1 VVQTDA
7 HQMPK
12 LIVVEKP
19 ETWKFNLEDVEVVTP
34 DAYISDPSYQSTK
47 NIKVLN
53 LCKSYQ
59 YQSEGYY
66 VSLLAEARGH
76 KVLPGVTTIQDLR
89 FPSIL
94 RDDSLD
100 FDELIQNT
108 FKGESDDRVEFNVY
122 FGSTQSE
129 HLNKLALQLFQ
140 MVQAPS
146 LRAAFSKKT
155 KWVLQSIKPISLNEV
170 PEDDKPVLILALEK
184 YFLRRR
190 DYRVDKKKY
199 DLAILVNPDDT
210 NPPSDGRA
218 LKRIYKAALEA
229 GFNTEFI
236 TKDDFDQI
244 IQYDA
249 LFIRETTNVNHH
261 TFRFAKKAASLGLA
275 VIDDPE
281 SILKCTN
288 KVYLHE
294 LLNAHKI
301 LTPRSI
307 VITEESCQ
315 SLPGKM
321 PFPFILKQ
329 PDGAFSKGVFKI
341 NTLQEFK
348 KVRAS
353 MFEKSDLLIAQE
365 FLPTPF
371 DWRVGVIDG
380 QVIYVCKYFMAAKH
394 WQIVKWSANKET
406 SLDGD
411 VESIPVDQAPSGL
424 LRTALK
430 ATGLI
435 GKSLYGVDMKEVD
448 GKFYV
453 IEINDNPNIDAGI
466 EDKILKEKLYAII
479 MEVFLNKIKFEK
491 Q

>member
-1 VVQTDA
+1 
-7 HQMPK
+7 MPK

-19 ETWKFNLEDVEVVTP
+19 EAWQFNLEDVDVITP
-34 DAYISDPSYQSTK
+34 DKYISEEAYQSLR
-47 NIKVLN
+47 NLKVIN

-76 KVLPGVTTIQDLR
+76 KVLPGVSTIQDLR

-108 FKGESDDRVEFNVY
+108 FKNEPYDRIEFNIY
-122 FGSTQSE
+122 FGNAQSE
-129 HLNKLALQLFQ
+129 NLTRLAQQLFQ

-146 LRAAFSKKT
+146 IRASFSKKH
-155 KWVLQSIKPISLNEV
+155 KWVLHNIKPISINEV
-170 PEDDKPVLILALEK
+170 PESDKPRLAQALEK
-184 YFLRRR
+184 YLHRKR
-190 DYRVDKKKY
+190 DYRPDKKKL
-199 DLAILVNPDDT
+199 DLAILVNPDDA
-210 NPPSDGRA
+210 NPPSDERA
-218 LKRIYKAALEA
+218 LKRFYKAALEA

-236 TKDDFDQI
+236 TKNDFDQL

-261 TFRFAKKAASLGLA
+261 TFRFAKKAASLGLV

-288 KVYLHE
+288 KVYLNE
-294 LLNAHKI
+294 LLRANKI
-301 LTPRSI
+301 LTPKSF
-307 VITEESCQ
+307 VITEENCEQ
-315 SLPGKM
+315 LPAKIG
-321 PFPFILKQ
+321 FPFILKQ

-341 NTLQEFK
+341 DSLDEFK
-348 KVRAS
+348 KVRES

-371 DWRVGVIDG
+371 DWRVGILDG
-380 QVIYVCKYFMAAKH
+380 QVLYVCKYFMANQH
-394 WQIVKWSANKET
+394 WQIINWSAKQQKSQE
-406 SLDGD
+406 GE
-411 VESIPVDQAPSGL
+411 VESIAVDQAPSGL
-424 LRTALK
+424 LKTAVK
-430 ATGLI
+430 ATNLI
-435 GKSLYGVDMKEVD
+435 GRSLYGVDMKEVD
-448 GKFYV
+448 DKFYV

-466 EDKILKEKLYAII
+466 EDKILKDKLYDTI
-479 MEVFLNKIKFEK
+479 MEVILTKVKSK
-491 Q
+491 A

>member
-1 VVQTDA
+1 
-7 HQMPK
+7 MPK

-19 ETWKFNLEDVEVVTP
+19 ELWKFNLHDVDVITP
-34 DAYISDPSYQSTK
+34 DKYITEVNFQAK
-47 NIKVLN
+47 NLKVLN

-76 KVLPGVTTIQDLR
+76 KVLPGVSTIQDLR

-94 RDDSLD
+94 RDDSLE
-100 FDELIQNT
+100 FDDLIQNT
-108 FKGESDDRVEFNVY
+108 FKGEPYDRVEFNIY
-122 FGSTQSE
+122 FGTTQSE
-129 HLNKLALQLFQ
+129 NLNRLALQLFQ

-146 LRAAFSKKT
+146 LKAVFSKKN
-155 KWVLQSIKPISLNEV
+155 KWVLQNIRPISLGEV
-170 PEDDKPVLILALEK
+170 PEIDRPLLIKSLEK
-184 YFLRRR
+184 YLQRKREFRP
-190 DYRVDKKKY
+190 DKKKY
-199 DLAILVNPDDT
+199 DLAILVNPEEQ

-218 LKRIYKAALEA
+218 LKRFYRAAIES

-261 TFRFAKKAASLGLA
+261 TFRFSKKAKSLGLV
-275 VIDDPE
+275 VIDDPD

-294 LLNAHKI
+294 LLISNKI
-301 LTPRSI
+301 LTPKSI
-307 VITEESCQ
+307 VLTEDNCDK
-315 SLPGKM
+315 LDTKM
-321 PFPFILKQ
+321 SFPFILKQ

-341 NTLQEFK
+341 NTLDEFK
-348 KVRAS
+348 KIRTS

-371 DWRVGVIDG
+371 DWRVGIIDG
-380 QVIYVCKYFMAAKH
+380 QVIYVCKYFMASKH
-394 WQIVKWSANKET
+394 WQIVNWNAKDKSHE
-406 SLDGD
+406 GD
-411 VESIPVDQAPSGL
+411 VESIPIDQAPSGL
-424 LRTALK
+424 LKTALK
-430 ATGLI
+430 ATSLI
-435 GKSLYGVDMKEVD
+435 GRGLYGVDMKEVD

-453 IEINDNPNIDAGI
+453 IEVNDNPNIDAGI
-466 EDKILKEKLYAII
+466 EDKILKDRLYEII
-479 MEVFLNKIKFEK
+479 MEVFINRIKSQK
-491 Q
+491 